1 VLVNFEWSFLGLLKY
16 TGDSL
21 TGESVAFRNA
31 MVFLSQ
37 LGLLSAGL
45 TGNYLTGV
53 IVAPMTVVWQI
64 GSLFEYSGAYRQL
77 CL

>member
-1 VLVNFEWSFLGLLKY
+1 MCFEWPFLSLPEY

-21 TGESVAFRNA
+21 IGESVAFRNA
-31 MVFLSQ
+31 VVFLSQ

-53 IVAPMTVVWQI
+53 IVAPI
-64 GSLFEYSGAYRQL
+64 ICCLADRQL
-77 CL
+77 HRIYRCASRLLCL